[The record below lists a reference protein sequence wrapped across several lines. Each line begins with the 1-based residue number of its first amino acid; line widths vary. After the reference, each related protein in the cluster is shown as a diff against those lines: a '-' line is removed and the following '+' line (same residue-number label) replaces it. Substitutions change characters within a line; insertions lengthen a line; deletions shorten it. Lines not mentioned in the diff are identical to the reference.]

1 MFSGVKLR
9 KRGTRTLVEGNDVIT
24 NDGKLAQIFHEY
36 FVNIAPSLGI
46 TSLCENNDDV
56 NNDNMIIQS

>member
-1 MFSGVKLR
+1 M
-9 KRGTRTLVEGNDVIT
+9 EGNEVIT

-46 TSLCENNDDV
+46 TIFCENNDDV
-56 NNDNMIIQS
+56 NNDNKIIQS

>member
-1 MFSGVKLR
+1 MFSVVKLR
-9 KRGTRTLVEGNDVIT
+9 KIGTITLVEGNEVIT
-24 NDGKLAQIFHEY
+24 NDGKLDQIFHEY

>member
-1 MFSGVKLR
+1 MFSVVKLR
-9 KRGTRTLVEGNDVIT
+9 KIGTITLVEGNEVIT

-56 NNDNMIIQS
+56 NNNNMIIQS